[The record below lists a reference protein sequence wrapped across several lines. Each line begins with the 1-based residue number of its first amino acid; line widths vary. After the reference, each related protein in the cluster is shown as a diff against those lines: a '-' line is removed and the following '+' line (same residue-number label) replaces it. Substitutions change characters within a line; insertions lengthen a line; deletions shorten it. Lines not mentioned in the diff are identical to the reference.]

1 MEGGTERTR
10 EALGVQA
17 ERRAA
22 GRGSVPS
29 SGRKPHPSR
38 VRAPSRRGPPPAP
51 ADLPSEV
58 SSRWPLRSNPTP
70 RPGLLVSSALETTFK
85 FFKTKLEQHLLTSHP
100 LAPEPPGVT
109 SLVVFINPALLG
121 PLTAPP
127 KGPASL

>member
-1 MEGGTERTR
+1 MEGGNKRTR
-10 EALGVQA
+10 EVLGVQA
-17 ERRAA
+17 ERQAA
-22 GRGSVPS
+22 GTGSDPS
-29 SGRKPHPSR
+29 SGESPTR
-38 VRAPSRRGPPPAP
+38 RACGPQAGAALPLPP

-58 SSRWPLRSNPTP
+58 SSRWPLCSNPTP

-85 FFKTKLEQHLLTSHP
+85 FFKTKLRQHLLTSHA

-109 SLVVFINPALLG
+109 SLVVFINPALFG